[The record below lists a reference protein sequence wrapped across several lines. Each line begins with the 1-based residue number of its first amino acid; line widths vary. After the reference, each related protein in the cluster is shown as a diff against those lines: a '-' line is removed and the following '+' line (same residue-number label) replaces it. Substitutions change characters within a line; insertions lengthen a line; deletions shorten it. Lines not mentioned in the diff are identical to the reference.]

1 MVLLKVVFLKLTNS
15 KTLKK
20 ILFLLG
26 KKQILVKV
34 LWIFQ
39 MSLKMLLQLCPRMR
53 SQCWQQFKLRKLKL
67 NLKLKKKRSLKLKK
81 LILKTRKNRKTKM
94 KIKNSKN
101 LKLKLKKKR
110 KNTYHLLIFIEKWLN
125 VHISKKW
132 KICMFQTSAVLKLTI
147 L

>member
-67 NLKLKKKRSLKLKK
+67 NLKLKK